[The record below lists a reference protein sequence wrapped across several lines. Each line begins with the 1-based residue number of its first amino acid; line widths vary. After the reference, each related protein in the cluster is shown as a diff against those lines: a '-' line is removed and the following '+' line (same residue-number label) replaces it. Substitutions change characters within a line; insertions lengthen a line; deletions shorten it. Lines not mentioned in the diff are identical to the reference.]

1 MFSGMKTP
9 LSQIVI
15 YGANGWLGRSSIE
28 SVLRLF
34 PGIDSE
40 NLLLIGSRS
49 SQVRILDKEFRVENP
64 TFGESQVKE
73 NSIFLNCAFL
83 RREYVE
89 RLGEKSFLL
98 QNKKIMDLPN
108 RVLHNSKVLSFV
120 NLSSGVV
127 ALESRAKDFKD
138 DPYAYLKKQ
147 SEIDFARFC
156 EKNETSFLN
165 CRVYSVSGAY
175 LNEFENLALSSFINQ
190 ALTNKFINVESPD
203 TKRVYIDGV
212 NLMTILIRLA
222 LNGFS
227 GMLDS
232 GGYCVSMRQ
241 LAESVLNVVGLESTE
256 LEMGMTPGNSYYG
269 DFETFN
275 SLAERMGETV
285 LDIHDQVRNTLSAF
299 KLESG

>member
-1 MFSGMKTP
+1 METL

-34 PGIDSE
+34 PDIDSE
-40 NLLLIGSRS
+40 NLLLIGSRD
-49 SQVRILDKEFRVENP
+49 SQVKILDKEFRVYNP
-64 TFGESQVKE
+64 VLGESRVKE
-73 NSIFLNCAFL
+73 NSIFLNCALL

-89 RLGEKSFLL
+89 RLGEKDFLL
-98 QNKKIMDLPN
+98 QNKKIMELPK
-108 RVLHNSKVLSFV
+108 RVLDDSKVSSFV

-147 SEIDFARFC
+147 SEINFARFC

-190 ALTNKFINVESPD
+190 ALTNKFNNVESPD

-212 NLMTILIRLA
+212 NLMTILI
-222 LNGFS
+222 
-227 GMLDS
+227 
-232 GGYCVSMRQ
+232 
-241 LAESVLNVVGLESTE
+241 
-256 LEMGMTPGNSYYG
+256 
-269 DFETFN
+269 
-275 SLAERMGETV
+275 
-285 LDIHDQVRNTLSAF
+285 
-299 KLESG
+299 